1 MFYVVSKPFFIC
13 QVQIYSILHC
23 RACPVETL
31 RQTYWEWPTTDHFSK
46 YLASSFVKSSGA
58 KSSSDSSFKIC
69 HSSEFFGTLGIYST
83 RFLCGNCPLGFLFPI
98 NLSPWILHA
107 VHMSCVLHDHSKRTE
122 DAHHLSFFYSR
133 RERSETMG
141 SETTE
146 SSVDDGIYST
156 RFRCI
161 FSSGFMSF
169 SNWVL

>member
-1 MFYVVSKPFFIC
+1 MHP
-13 QVQIYSILHC
+13 
-23 RACPVETL
+23 RL
-31 RQTYWEWPTTDHFSK
+31 RHWGKHTGSDRRPTTFPSIWHPPS
-46 YLASSFVKSSGA
+46 LSRVVRNHLLT
-58 KSSSDSSFKIC
+58 SSFKIC

-83 RFLCGNCPLGFLFPI
+83 RFLCGNCPLGFLFQI
-98 NLSPWILHA
+98 NLSKWILHA

-122 DAHHLSFFYSR
+122 DSHHLSFFYSR

-146 SSVDDGIYST
+146 SSVDYGIYST